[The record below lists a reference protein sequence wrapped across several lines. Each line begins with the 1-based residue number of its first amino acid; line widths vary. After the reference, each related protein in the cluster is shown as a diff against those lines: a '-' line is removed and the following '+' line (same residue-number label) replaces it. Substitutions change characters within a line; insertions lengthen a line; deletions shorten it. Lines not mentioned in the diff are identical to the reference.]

1 MAAATADA
9 AAKAAA
15 VTFGTGKRLRRMT
28 PLEMTRFLPGR
39 VIEDPPA
46 PGEARPS
53 YVIVKVGEGA
63 DDLPA
68 VVPPVSIDDP
78 VLRRNRWRCMAVAGA
93 YDLERW
99 LAARDVPFALFD
111 LLPAFQEAVATVA
124 LGAADEY
131 DRLLETFWAGGLA
144 DEWAAPPEPSPFTT
158 LCEELE
164 AVGADHPAD
173 DLPTVNEIDVEVA
186 LYELTGA
193 YGLDLTDDEMVD
205 ALNAVEAAPG
215 RPVTALTDYLAR
227 IGKGS
232 QWPRE

>member
-1 MAAATADA
+1 
-9 AAKAAA
+9 
-15 VTFGTGKRLRRMT
+15 
-28 PLEMTRFLPGR
+28 
-39 VIEDPPA
+39 
-46 PGEARPS
+46 
-53 YVIVKVGEGA
+53 
-63 DDLPA
+63 
-68 VVPPVSIDDP
+68 
-78 VLRRNRWRCMAVAGA
+78 MAVAGA

-227 IGKGS
+227 IGKEG